1 MKKILILFG
10 GNSFEHNISCKSA
23 RTIIENID
31 TNIFNITITGIHN
44 NEWYTFNDNLDLLS
58 NNTWLNG
65 NIE

>member
-31 TNIFNITITGIHN
+31 KTIFDITTVGIHQHN
-44 NEWYTFNDNLDLLS
+44 WYLFNDNLEL
-58 NNTWLNG
+58 
-65 NIE
+65 